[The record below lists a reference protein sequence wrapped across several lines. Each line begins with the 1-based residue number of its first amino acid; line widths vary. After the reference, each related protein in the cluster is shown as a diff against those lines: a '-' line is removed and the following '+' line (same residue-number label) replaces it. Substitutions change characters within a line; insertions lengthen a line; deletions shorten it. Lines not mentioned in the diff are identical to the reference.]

1 MNVLFLGLWIV
12 LGVEP
17 IQAKVINQN
26 GIDYVC
32 LVPNDAQKLLQLR
45 LDFPIIEKKLQQYE
59 ELIALDEAENTRL
72 MNAVT
77 DLSVQLTAQS
87 QVNEIL
93 QQTLSA
99 PVPWYKRPSF
109 WAVAGIFIGVGTTV
123 LVYELVP
130 HNHEKLATTTSP

>member
-1 MNVLFLGLWIV
+1 MNALLLSLWIL

-17 IQAKVINQN
+17 IEATVINQN

-32 LVPNDAQKLLQLR
+32 IVPNDAQKLLQLR

-72 MNAVT
+72 ANAMT
-77 DLSVQLTAQS
+77 DLSIQLTAETQI
-87 QVNEIL
+87 NEIL
-93 QQTLSA
+93 QQVLAA

-109 WAVAGIFIGVGTTV
+109 WAVAGIFIGMGTAV

-130 HNHEKLATTTSP
+130 HDHEKLATTTSP